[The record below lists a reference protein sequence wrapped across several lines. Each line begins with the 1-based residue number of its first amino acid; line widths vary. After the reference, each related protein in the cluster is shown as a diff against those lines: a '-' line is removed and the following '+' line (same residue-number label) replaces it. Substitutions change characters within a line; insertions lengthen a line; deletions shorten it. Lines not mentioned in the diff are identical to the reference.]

1 MDVQFARGESIMSQ
15 EIEPIEMDVGQS
27 EDDRRSFL
35 KSCGRLA
42 VTVPP
47 VVTML
52 LSTSLTSP
60 AIAKST
66 GETGQGNQ
74 DTGIERNQDRGIKR
88 NQDGNVKLKQD
99 SGGKQGL

>member
-1 MDVQFARGESIMSQ
+1 VARQQEHHADNGPGTPRPIDVR
-15 EIEPIEMDVGQS
+15 QS

-35 KSCGRLA
+35 KNCGRFA
-42 VTVPP
+42 VAVPP

-52 LSTSLTSP
+52 LSTSLTSA

-66 GETGQGNQ
+66 GDCGSKRNQ
-74 DTGIERNQDRGIKR
+74 DTGIKKN
-88 NQDGNVKLKQD
+88 QD